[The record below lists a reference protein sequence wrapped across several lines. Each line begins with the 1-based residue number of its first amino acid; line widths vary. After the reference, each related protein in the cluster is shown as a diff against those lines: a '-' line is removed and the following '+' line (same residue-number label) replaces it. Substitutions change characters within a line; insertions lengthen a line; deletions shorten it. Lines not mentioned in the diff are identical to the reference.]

1 MSLFILLVDDII
13 TLAIRGFG
21 NSTPTWVALPL
32 IRRPRIAP
40 LYESGGLGV
49 SMDMEPVL
57 LGTERGRTPWV
68 APRGLHL
75 IIYIEHKDNKKKLFL
90 QIPGRKKR
98 KMIIRNYPRRTL
110 KASTLNNRSVR
121 RTCGLKMVSVSTLK
135 ECPRPLMVDSFRVDT
150 VMRFFSGG
158 ASHRPVIE
166 RRRLQR
172 LIRVHADNHLHFNNL
187 SK

>member
-1 MSLFILLVDDII
+1 
-13 TLAIRGFG
+13 
-21 NSTPTWVALPL
+21 
-32 IRRPRIAP
+32 
-40 LYESGGLGV
+40 
-49 SMDMEPVL
+49 
-57 LGTERGRTPWV
+57 
-68 APRGLHL
+68 
-75 IIYIEHKDNKKKLFL
+75 
-90 QIPGRKKR
+90 
-98 KMIIRNYPRRTL
+98 MIIRNYPRRTL

-172 LIRVHADNHLHFNNL
+172 LIRVHADNHNFFCFSLAYSYL
-187 SK
+187 

>member
-1 MSLFILLVDDII
+1 
-13 TLAIRGFG
+13 
-21 NSTPTWVALPL
+21 
-32 IRRPRIAP
+32 
-40 LYESGGLGV
+40 
-49 SMDMEPVL
+49 
-57 LGTERGRTPWV
+57 
-68 APRGLHL
+68 
-75 IIYIEHKDNKKKLFL
+75 
-90 QIPGRKKR
+90 
-98 KMIIRNYPRRTL
+98 MIIRNYPRRTL

-172 LIRVHADNHLHFNNL
+172 LIRVHADNHFKFSNCAGERRFRHHFNL
-187 SK
+187 SSKFSEK